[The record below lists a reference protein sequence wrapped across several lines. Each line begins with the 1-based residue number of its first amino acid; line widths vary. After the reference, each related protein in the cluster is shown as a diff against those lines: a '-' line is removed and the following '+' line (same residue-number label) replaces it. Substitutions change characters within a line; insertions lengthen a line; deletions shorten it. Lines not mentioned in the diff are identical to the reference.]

1 MPGES
6 NETVF
11 LMTIVHHT
19 QDVTWSIEK
28 TAAEFDILNNAI
40 KIPSF
45 KAFPKGMEFN
55 YPEASYS
62 SVFFGVGEEERIDR
76 MVKLGKWFKEIT
88 LNPLMM
94 LQANVRLLIHDFLSM
109 EKYLGTGSITGT
121 KQQK

>member
-76 MVKLGKWFKEIT
+76 MVKL
-88 LNPLMM
+88 MM